1 MLIYIIE
8 LVGTRRTYFNIPKL
22 VPLMRIKELESLVID
37 AIFVVT
43 FYVSNKC
50 RFKFLL
56 KFQKIERQPPHKFIL
71 TYPTMPS
78 LSSLPSLH
86 LLDYSTAN
94 SIEHFIQYYTFFS
107 TVGLLMNAVRF
118 FYYNFVTPDRKDEE
132 IKQLRAEV
140 ENLTNVLEEV
150 VKHLNR
156 TRTSENYDTEKADFV
171 DESEDEMDEKEKP
184 AAPAEEK
191 KDN

>member
-1 MLIYIIE
+1 M
-8 LVGTRRTYFNIPKL
+8 
-22 VPLMRIKELESLVID
+22 
-37 AIFVVT
+37 
-43 FYVSNKC
+43 
-50 RFKFLL
+50 L

-86 LLDYSTAN
+86 LLDYLTAN

-118 FYYNFVTPDRKDEE
+118 FFYNFVKQDNKDTE
-132 IKQLRAEV
+132 IQQLREEV

-156 TRTSENYDTEKADFV
+156 TRTSENYDEEKAEELWSD
-171 DESEDEMDEKEKP
+171 DEKEEKP